1 MTCRGTPHSCHPERE
16 LWIGAGPSQR
26 SFAAL
31 RMTAVLKFTPMRGT
45 PTCHYTR
52 HLAGACSMELQ
63 NSRPD
68 KWQLFRIWASVGLQ
82 SFGGGA
88 STIFLIQRAFIEKYK
103 WLSMEE
109 FTHLWNLCIITPGI
123 NLIALTVLI
132 GRKLGGAWGIAISLA
147 GLLLPS
153 ATITCLITVGFASVQ
168 HLPVVQAILR
178 GVVPATG
185 GIMLL
190 VGLNFALPLFRKGA
204 KIGVLYLLASS
215 VLIIACALAVI
226 LLKLSVII
234 VILGAIFLCA
244 LFFSPKPPAPLLEEG
259 EGKQP

>member
-1 MTCRGTPHSCHPERE
+1 MRLQDPR
-16 LWIGAGPSQR
+16 PS
-26 SFAAL
+26 
-31 RMTAVLKFTPMRGT
+31 
-45 PTCHYTR
+45 
-52 HLAGACSMELQ
+52 
-63 NSRPD
+63 

-88 STIFLIQRAFIEKYK
+88 STTLLIQRAFIEKHK

-109 FTHLWNLCIITPGI
+109 FVHLWNLCILTPGI
-123 NLIALTVLI
+123 NLVALTILI
-132 GRKLGGAWGIAISLA
+132 GRKLGGAWGIVVSLA

-168 HLPVVQAILR
+168 HLHVVQAILR

-190 VGLNFALPLFRKGA
+190 VGLNFALPLIRRGYKEGT
-204 KIGVLYLLASS
+204 LYLLVSS

-226 LLKLSVII
+226 LLRLSVI
-234 VILGAIFLCA
+234 VVVLGAASLGA
-244 LFFSPKPPAPLLEEG
+244 LLFSSKPGSPLLEQEQ
-259 EGKQP
+259 EDNND